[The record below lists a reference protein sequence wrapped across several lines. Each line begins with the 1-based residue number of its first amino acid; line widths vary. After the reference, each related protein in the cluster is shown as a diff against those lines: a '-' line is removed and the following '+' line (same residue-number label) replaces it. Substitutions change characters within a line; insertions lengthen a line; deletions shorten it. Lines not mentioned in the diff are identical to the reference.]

1 MDANLDSKKEIDLFL
16 KLYQAESGEKITT
29 PAHGNLALKKH
40 KAPNM
45 LPIRNDLLVLRNYLI
60 EQIKT
65 QTDEVLK
72 HANQEY
78 FRHLSEVSL
87 ARLIMFNKRRGNA
100 HKSTYIW
107 SKYIHLILIAN
118 LIDHNEKDDSMHILS
133 ECIAG
138 SKEKH
143 LRA

>member
-1 MDANLDSKKEIDLFL
+1 MDADFDSKKEIDVFL
-16 KLYQAESGEKITT
+16 KLYQAQWGEKITT

-60 EQIKT
+60 ERIKT

-107 SKYIHLILIAN
+107 SKYID
-118 LIDHNEKDDSMHILS
+118 IDS
-133 ECIAG
+133 
-138 SKEKH
+138 
-143 LRA
+143 